1 MALARGQLMQATL
14 LNGAADTAA
23 SAWSDVQLMLAQ
35 APAVTHLL
43 CIPFGTGGSSEQ
55 AGPAC
60 QHHAGSSSSG
70 AGALLFGFAAAPQ
83 LDERRKAALAVLAQ
97 CLPAP
102 MARLSGDTLA
112 FVNFATGSSQRC
124 SCCCSADE
132 EEEEEEEEAGT
143 TDRCAAPG
151 RPNGRGDDGAAPSQ
165 ALHVPRTSDDCAGP
179 SCVHGDDIL
188 AKKLLA
194 AAAAAAAGGNA
205 QRDEGA
211 PLEEPKLSLQLS
223 SPRLSGSDDLS
234 SGPSSPTS
242 SLRFSKA
249 LVRAAEEQGA
259 AVTQQSPLTLTFR
272 SPLAEAE
279 YGRWIGSLYYKVRR
293 AVGRAHCL
301 RGGRSWLGG
310 PRCADGMGCLPALGP
325 ACCNLPARLQPA
337 HDSRRQPIVLRC
349 CAACLHQPPPSCV
362 PRVCRETSCSRSCCC
377 RLWPSSPSC
386 G

>member
-1 MALARGQLMQATL
+1 MQASL

-23 SAWSDVQLMLAQ
+23 AAWSDVQLMLAQ

-43 CIPFGTGGSSEQ
+43 CIPFGPSGSSSGGEQ

-60 QHHAGSSSSG
+60 QHHAGSPGSG

-83 LDERRKAALAVLAQ
+83 LDERRKAALAVLAR
-97 CLPAP
+97 CLPSP

-132 EEEEEEEEAGT
+132 EEEEEAGPIDPCVPPSRT
-143 TDRCAAPG
+143 
-151 RPNGRGDDGAAPSQ
+151 NGRGDDGAAPSQ

-205 QRDEGA
+205 RRDEGA

-223 SPRLSGSDDLS
+223 SPRLSGSDELS

-249 LVRAAEEQGA
+249 LVRAAEEQGE

-279 YGRWIGSLYYKVRR
+279 YGRWIGSLYYKVSCT
-293 AVGRAHCL
+293 AQCL
-301 RGGRSWLGG
+301 W
-310 PRCADGMGCLPALGP
+310 
-325 ACCNLPARLQPA
+325 NF
-337 HDSRRQPIVLRC
+337 
-349 CAACLHQPPPSCV
+349 
-362 PRVCRETSCSRSCCC
+362 E
-377 RLWPSSPSC
+377 
-386 G
+386 